1 MMQKK
6 YIYLCGPTVYNKV
19 HIGNMR
25 PIVTFDLIVRGWK
38 YLEPKNVIFIHNIT
52 DIDDKIIAQAQQ
64 EQLSETQ
71 ISQTYFAF
79 YQKMLKAFNIQT
91 IDVMPK
97 VTDHMELIVDFVA
110 NLQAKNY
117 AYEANHSIYFA
128 TKKLKSYGEVSHI
141 KLEQALAQKELEQ
154 ANSFDFALWKSKTE
168 GQTWNLKLG
177 QGRPGWHTECAA
189 FVAQYANQ
197 NSLLIHGGGIDL
209 KFPHHENENAQYQAL
224 HDKVITN
231 QWLHIGVI
239 NWKKQKM
246 SKSLGNII
254 YADEFIEK
262 YQDQVNAVDLFRL
275 LILSTSYRSV
285 IELNDDLIN
294 SLIKKQKQIEKIIM
308 FVLIND
314 LVKDDLNLKNLIASD
329 LTNYSFSK
337 IWKLL
342 NENIKVFNEN
352 KNIEAAQ
359 TVFNILNFL
368 GFSFIKN
375 HSINLDEVKP
385 IYEQWKKAVA
395 EKDFQTADQLRII
408 LIKNKII

>member
-1 MMQKK
+1 MEKK

-25 PIVTFDLIVRGWK
+25 PIVTFDLIVRGFK
-38 YLEPKNVIFIHNIT
+38 HLYPNQVTFIHNIT
-52 DIDDKIIAQAQQ
+52 DIDDKIIEQAKK
-64 EQLSETQ
+64 ENKSEMF
-71 ISQTYFAF
+71 ISQKYLQF
-79 YQKMLKAFNIQT
+79 YEQMLKAFNIET
-91 IDVMPK
+91 IDLMPK
-97 VTDHMELIVDFVA
+97 VTDHIDQIADFIKQ
-110 NLQAKNY
+110 LESKNF
-117 AYEANHSIYFA
+117 AYQLNQSIYFK
-128 TKKLKSYGEVSHI
+128 TKNLKTYGEVANVKI
-141 KLEQALAQKELEQ
+141 DELKNNPDLEQN
-154 ANSFDFALWKSKTE
+154 NSFDFALWKNKTN
-168 GQTWNLKLG
+168 GQNWTTSCG
-177 QGRPGWHTECAA
+177 QGRPGWHTECAL
-189 FVAQYANQ
+189 FISRYANG

-224 HDKVITN
+224 HNKPITN

-254 YADEFIEK
+254 YADEFIKK
-262 YQDQVNAVDLFRL
+262 YQDQVSAVDLFRL

-314 LVKDDLNLKNLIASD
+314 SVKDDLNLKNLIALD

-385 IYEQWKKAVA
+385 IYQQWKKAVA
-395 EKDFQTADQLRII
+395 KKDFQTADQLRII

>member
-110 NLQAKNY
+110 NLQTKNY

-197 NSLLIHGGGIDL
+197 NTLLIHGGGIDL

-224 HDKVITN
+224 YNKPITQN
-231 QWLHIGVI
+231 WLHIGVI
-239 NWKKQKM
+239 NWKNQKM
-246 SKSLGNII
+246 SKSIGNLI
-254 YADEFIEK
+254 YADQFLNQ
-262 YQDQVNAVDLFRL
+262 YALQVNSSDLFRL
-275 LILSTSYRSV
+275 LILSTAYYST
-285 IELNDDLIN
+285 IELTDQLI
-294 SLIKKQKQIEKIIM
+294 STLIKKQIQLEKIVNW
-308 FVLIND
+308 VLIND
-314 LVKDDLNLKNLIASD
+314 LNCFQEAKANKEIALLLSKAAFSDVFKILNEQVKNYNKNKDDASAQD
-329 LTNYSFSK
+329 
-337 IWKLL
+337 
-342 NENIKVFNEN
+342 VF
-352 KNIEAAQ
+352 Q
-359 TVFNILNFL
+359 LLNFL
-368 GFSFIKN
+368 GFTICKTKIKPELK
-375 HSINLDEVKP
+375 I
-385 IYEQWKKAVA
+385 IFQQWKEYLQAKNFV
-395 EKDFQTADQLRII
+395 EADRLRQI
-408 LIKNKII
+408 LIEHKII